1 MGALQ
6 LKQSCISISSSN
18 TPAMASHLF
27 ALAATFALL
36 AGLDSATLDDYC
48 TDVSYFDAVQ
58 YTTTTR
64 QCCETVLK
72 QVCTGKSENVCKDVL
87 DLKCEVTAWA
97 DCKSTTTS
105 NPGKKCSVEFK
116 DYELKDCKEVK
127 TSTLHSKQVP
137 DCKKVTKNN
146 CVTDWEVDSNGNKVW
161 TGTET
166 CTPVTW
172 EECEIVEKQVEF
184 PSVETECNTVAN
196 IKWADFVEKTKD
208 TIRMETTCEMKS
220 AVDCKQAKVEKC
232 ALVSWKECKMEP
244 VEECKASSVHEPSQ
258 EKIHQK
264 KCLT

>member
-1 MGALQ
+1 MGHHCGQ
-6 LKQSCISISSSN
+6 LPFIK
-18 TPAMASHLF
+18 MAFPSVMSL
-27 ALAATFALL
+27 ALL
-36 AGLDSATLDDYC
+36 SCMLSVSMATLDDHC
-48 TDVSYFDAVQ
+48 TDVSSYDVVTYQ
-58 YTTTTR
+58 TSSK
-64 QCCETVLK
+64 QCCDTRLS
-72 QVCTGKSENVCKDVL
+72 QVCTNKADTVCTDVL
-87 DLKCEVTAWA
+87 ELDCQVAAWTECKAQSTSHKGTKCFV
-97 DCKSTTTS
+97 DY
-105 NPGKKCSVEFK
+105 K
-116 DYELKDCKEVK
+116 DFPFKDCKEVK
-127 TSTLHSKQVP
+127 DNKKHIKKVP
-137 DCKKVTKNN
+137 DCKNVTKNN

-161 TGTET
+161 TWTET

-220 AVDCKQAKVEKC
+220 AVDCKESRVEKC

-244 VEECKASSVHEPSQ
+244 VEECEASSVHEPSQ